1 MKDKRIIIKAENL
14 TRRFSSGTAV
24 DGISF
29 EVRQGEMVGFLG
41 PNGAGKSTTL
51 RILAGFLTATDGNV
65 QIDGLVRTVV
75 VTLNDGFK
83 WADGTKTPLTFTQE
97 FTDVSCDL
105 PETGGKE
112 TFLAGGIGALALMA
126 ISGFLLLRT
135 RRQGQ
140 AS

>member
-41 PNGAGKSTTL
+41 PNGAVKSTTL

-65 QIDGLVRTVV
+65 QIDGLSVIEHSLEVR
-75 VTLNDGFK
+75 
-83 WADGTKTPLTFTQE
+83 
-97 FTDVSCDL
+97 
-105 PETGGKE
+105 
-112 TFLAGGIGALALMA
+112 
-126 ISGFLLLRT
+126 
-135 RRQGQ
+135 RRLG
-140 AS
+140 